1 MNNYTIN
8 VPARL
13 TGKKIS
19 DLFELSTAF
28 LKVIEQYDRVTFD
41 ISKCNFINPA
51 GTVLLS
57 AFRDIYKERN
67 PTIETY
73 IRYKKSSRV
82 TKILQSWGLY
92 TLEELFH
99 DSYVKSISNYAVP
112 LERCSCT
119 DECLQVHNKIM
130 DHVKDRTECTK
141 NTFASLDYI
150 LNEIWDNAGTHG
162 YKCYYTEEYPKPIYF
177 QSFSYKS
184 GVEIAILDLGQ
195 GIANSLKS
203 KEKYRNFSTDQI
215 LKKALE
221 EKVTGHPNSSPG
233 YGLYSSSELIK
244 SNSGELHI
252 WSSGRSVN
260 VTNSSTRT
268 GIGGFDNGTL
278 VYLKIKAQIDT
289 KFEEIM
295 NGRNVENYLED
306 HQITL

>member
-1 MNNYTIN
+1 MKNYTIS
-8 VPARL
+8 VPERL

-19 DLFELSTAF
+19 ELFELSTDF
-28 LKVIEQYDRVTFD
+28 LRVINQYDRVTFD

-57 AFRDIYKERN
+57 AFRDIYKDKSPE
-67 PTIETY
+67 IETY
-73 IRYKKSSRV
+73 VRYKKSSRV

-92 TLEELFH
+92 TLEELYH
-99 DSYVKSISNYAVP
+99 DSYVKSISNYTVP
-112 LERCSCT
+112 LERCNNT
-119 DECLQVHNKIM
+119 DECLDVHEKIM
-130 DHVKDRTECTK
+130 DHIKVRTECTD
-141 NTFASLDYI
+141 NTFATLDYI

-162 YKCYYTEEYPKPIYF
+162 YECYYTEEYPKPIYF

-203 KEKYRNFSTDQI
+203 KDFYRNFSTDQI

-221 EKVTGHPNSSPG
+221 EKVTGHPNNSPG
-233 YGLYSSSELIK
+233 YGLYSSSELVK

-252 WSSGRSVN
+252 WSSGRSIN
-260 VTNSSTRT
+260 VTNNSTRT
-268 GIGGFDNGTL
+268 GIGGFENGTL

-295 NGRNVENYLED
+295 NGRKVENYLED